1 MNHYVIVGVFVL
13 GIVCLFVM
21 VFLFV
26 IVCVTLCLCDCLC
39 HCYCLCLC
47 DCQLLQRVSRAGDI
61 AKLPI
66 DVSLN
71 ACNVEEH
78 VHPRATLYLLYLQ
91 ISVKYLSKV
100 DSDLARYAAVVRGL
114 NPWLFSMLMA
124 APHSTA
130 MSNMFMLSYTTM
142 MWVTV
147 QPFVSYVRSCQFQD
161 QSDCITSTCRS
172 KFPPLAKMRR

>member
-1 MNHYVIVGVFVL
+1 MSLSMLAMWKNMSILGNIV
-13 GIVCLFVM
+13 
-21 VFLFV
+21 
-26 IVCVTLCLCDCLC
+26 
-39 HCYCLCLC
+39 
-47 DCQLLQRVSRAGDI
+47 SS
-61 AKLPI
+61 K
-66 DVSLN
+66 
-71 ACNVEEH
+71 
-78 VHPRATLYLLYLQ
+78 YLQ

-147 QPFVSYVRSCQFQD
+147 QPFVSYVDIVNFRLNKIALQAPAGQNC
-161 QSDCITSTCRS
+161 
-172 KFPPLAKMRR
+172 PLWPK